1 MKKKIIIAVA
11 VIVILAA
18 GGTFYLNHKVSSA
31 VKDGKI
37 IKGVSCEGISIGGM
51 TRSEAKDAI
60 ESHMKEIHQEKITL
74 YVDDERSSAK
84 IEDLGAFAEADSIF
98 YLHALGNSFVHAFPN
113 YATFY
118 SKMLHFFAD

>member
-60 ESHMKEIHQEKITL
+60 ESHMRSEERRVGKEC
-74 YVDDERSSAK
+74 RSRWSP
-84 IEDLGAFAEADSIF
+84 
-98 YLHALGNSFVHAFPN
+98 YH
-113 YATFY
+113 
-118 SKMLHFFAD
+118 